1 MSNMVF
7 YIKLEGYLHQWLTH
21 SLGNPVVFPRGSNE
35 NAVIRR
41 FLSKLPPNK
50 QPDIYQDGYTAI
62 EIPYSKAKPPRTYN
76 YLGPRAKF
84 AIKQVIEDLFRQNL
98 WFEMSDVAMSGGLN
112 KNIMA
117 WCEMHGIDD
126 NYSEAVRQKYYRMR
140 KTYNSKGIFL
150 AQKHKKMRD
159 K

>member
-21 SLGNPVVFPRGSNE
+21 SLGSPVVFPKGSNE

-41 FLSKLPPNK
+41 FLAKLPHGK
-50 QPDIYQDGYTAI
+50 QPDIYQNGFTAI
-62 EIPYSKAKPPRTYN
+62 AIPDSKAKPPRTYN
-76 YLGPRAKF
+76 YLGPRAKL

-98 WFEMSDVAMSGGLN
+98 WHEMSDVVMSGDLN

-126 NYSEAVRQKYYRMR
+126 DYSEAVRQKFYRMR
-140 KTYNSKGIFL
+140 QNYNSKGIFL

-159 K
+159 I